1 MRYAM
6 ESLALKDKVAVVAG
20 ASQGIG
26 EAVAKLFARHGA
38 RVILLARNREKL
50 DKVVAAIQSEGGQ
63 AFGQS
68 MDVGVSQNWND
79 LAAWIEGRGWGW
91 DVLVNNAYWRTQTP
105 IGEVSDADWDSTMAV
120 SLKAYFMGAR
130 AAIPFMLRG
139 NGGSIVNISSLQSLI
154 PEPSFGAYAVA
165 KGGVNALSRVIARD
179 YGPKIRANTLVS
191 GAVDTPGFAEGEEV
205 KKELGSRLPAGR
217 IGFPMEIAETAL
229 FLASE
234 RSSFITGVELI
245 ADGGR
250 AIT

>member
-1 MRYAM
+1 M

-26 EAVAKLFARHGA
+26 EAVARLFARHGA

-50 DKVVAAIQSEGGQ
+50 DKVVTAIQREGGQ
-63 AFGQS
+63 AFGRP
-68 MDVGVSQNWND
+68 MDVGISEKWNE
-79 LAAWIEGRGWGW
+79 LSAWIEGQGWGW
-91 DVLVNNAYWRTQTP
+91 DVLVNNAYWRTYTP
-105 IGEVSDADWDSTMAV
+105 IGDVSDADWDSTMAV

-139 NGGSIVNISSLQSLI
+139 KGGSIVNISSLQALI

-191 GAVDTPGFAEGEEV
+191 GAVDTPGFAEGDEV
-205 KKELGSRLPAGR
+205 KKALGAKLPAGR
-217 IGFPMEIAETAL
+217 IGFSTEIAETAL
-229 FLASE
+229 FLASD